1 METRPRTTTTTDPM
15 SVLILAEER
24 DPSAD
29 TMVLAL
35 QDRGAEVHRLN
46 TAWFP
51 AQLSMSAQLR
61 GDRWTGH
68 LRTEH
73 RMVDLEEIHAVWYR
87 SPKAYQFPADLNTA
101 EREHA
106 KVEAKYGLGG
116 VLMSLPV
123 LWVNHPARLADSAYK
138 PYQLAVAARCGLQ
151 VADTLITNCPTSIE
165 NFAAEGKTVNKM
177 LGAISIVEG
186 GVRKFAHTHPMD
198 AADLADLRGV
208 EVTAHQFQ
216 RWVPKAHEA
225 RMFVVG
231 EHITTAAIYSH
242 AAAAYVDWRTG
253 YGSNTYKLI
262 EPPAEVI
269 EGVRRLMTEMGLVYG
284 ALDFVI
290 GPDGT
295 WTFLEI
301 NAGGQ
306 YGWIED
312 ETGAPL
318 TDQLADLLT
327 KGPQ

>member
-1 METRPRTTTTTDPM
+1 M
-15 SVLILAEER
+15 SILILAEER

-35 QDRGAEVHRLN
+35 QDRGAKVHRLN

-51 AQLSMSAQLR
+51 TQLGISARLS
-61 GDRWTGH
+61 GGRWTGH

-73 RMVDLEEIHAVWYR
+73 HMVDLEEIHAVWYR
-87 SPKAYQFPADLNTA
+87 SPKAYRFPSGLNTA
-101 EREHA
+101 EHEHA
-106 KVEAKYGLGG
+106 KVEAKYGFGG
-116 VLMSLPV
+116 VLMSLPA

-151 VADTLITNCPTSIE
+151 VPDTLITNCPESVD
-165 NFAAEGKTVNKM
+165 NFASEGKTVNKM
-177 LGAISIVEG
+177 LGGVSIVEG
-186 GVRKFAHTHPMD
+186 GVRKFAHTRAID
-198 AADLADLRGV
+198 LADLADLRGV

-216 RWVPKAHEA
+216 RWVTKAHEA

-242 AAAAYVDWRTG
+242 TEVAYIDWRTG
-253 YGSNTYKLI
+253 YGSNTYELV
-262 EPPAEVI
+262 EPPVEVI
-269 EGVRRLMTEMGLVYG
+269 ESVRRLMAEMGLVYG

-290 GPDGT
+290 GPDKA

-318 TDQLADLLT
+318 TDQLADLLMR
-327 KGPQ
+327 GPL